1 LTTIFKGESSF
12 RSTVRDDDHLRSCH
26 SSGELTWGLPSYYI
40 EAALGRLGAESSVCF
55 LKSFHVYYDALVYQ
69 VPSREMLSHFSK
81 PQLFLPVIDTC
92 DVLEDD
98 GQTVLREVKFKDGN
112 S

>member
-26 SSGELTWGLPSYYI
+26 STGELTRGLPSHYI
-40 EAALGRLGAESSVCF
+40 EAALGRLGAESSVCS
-55 LKSFHVYYDALVYQ
+55 LKSFHVYCDALEYR
-69 VPSREMLSHFSK
+69 VPSRAMLSHFSK